1 MFPLACRNNLQG
13 RIFLKEINKTA
24 CVFPSYDMFICCKK
38 MYSQNDEKSILEVL
52 MIIVCCYET
61 MMGRT
66 LQNFSVHFRI
76 Q

>member
-1 MFPLACRNNLQG
+1 MFPLAWRNNLQG
-13 RIFLKEINKTA
+13 RIFLKEINQTA
-24 CVFPSYDMFICCKK
+24 CVFPSYDMFIFCKK

-52 MIIVCCYET
+52 MIILCCYQT
-61 MMGRT
+61 MVGRP